1 MESYDCLIKS
11 VFIGNTGTG
20 KSSII
25 ERYVRNTF
33 DHIHTPT
40 IGVEFSSTIFNF
52 PRKDNLKSKLD
63 IKLHI
68 WDLAGHT
75 HFRNIIRSYYRHA
88 KIVFFVFDKTD
99 RRSFQDFEEWIQHFR
114 DRLDEIQI
122 VIIANKSDLLYAFVT
137 EQEALD
143 LANKYNALYFETS
156 AKNNTNI
163 TSIFETTM
171 KVVYDKIMKQHPGFN
186 QNSFESYQLK
196 SQPVKLDNPYLNS
209 SCC

>member
-1 MESYDCLIKS
+1 MESHDCLIKS

-40 IGVEFSSTIFNF
+40 IGVEFSSTVF
-52 PRKDNLKSKLD
+52 KLD
-63 IKLHI
+63 KLNIKLHI
-68 WDLAGHT
+68 WDLAGHI
-75 HFRNIIRSYYRHA
+75 HFRNSISSYYRHA
-88 KIVFFVFDKTD
+88 RIVFFVFDKTD
-99 RRSFQDFEEWIQHFR
+99 RRSFQDFEEWIRHFNE
-114 DRLDEIQI
+114 RLDEIQI
-122 VIIANKSDLLYAFVT
+122 VIIANKCDLSYSVVT

-171 KVVYDKIMKQHPGFN
+171 KLVHDKIIKQHAGFN
-186 QNSFESYQLK
+186 PNSFETYQLK
-196 SQPVKLDNPYLNS
+196 TQPVKLDNPPLGS

>member
-1 MESYDCLIKS
+1 MESHDCLIKS

-40 IGVEFSSTIFNF
+40 IGVEFSSTVF
-52 PRKDNLKSKLD
+52 KLD
-63 IKLHI
+63 KLNIKLHI
-68 WDLAGHT
+68 WDLAGHI
-75 HFRNIIRSYYRHA
+75 HFRNIISSYYRHA
-88 KIVFFVFDKTD
+88 RIVFFVFDKTD
-99 RRSFQDFEEWIQHFR
+99 RRSFQDFEEWIRHFNE
-114 DRLDEIQI
+114 RLDEIQI
-122 VIIANKSDLLYAFVT
+122 VIIANKCDLSYSVVT

-171 KVVYDKIMKQHPGFN
+171 KLVHDKIIKQHAGFN
-186 QNSFESYQLK
+186 PNSFETYQLK
-196 SQPVKLDNPYLNS
+196 TQPIKIDNPPLGS

>member
-1 MESYDCLIKS
+1 MESYYCLIKS

-40 IGVEFSSTIFNF
+40 IGVEFSSTVF
-52 PRKDNLKSKLD
+52 KLD
-63 IKLHI
+63 KLNIKLHI
-68 WDLAGHT
+68 WDLAGHI
-75 HFRNIIRSYYRHA
+75 HFRNIISSYYRHA
-88 KIVFFVFDKTD
+88 RIVFFVFDKTD
-99 RRSFQDFEEWIQHFR
+99 RRSFQDFEEWIRYFNE
-114 DRLDEIQI
+114 RLDEIQI
-122 VIIANKSDLLYAFVT
+122 VIIANKSDLLYSVVT

-156 AKNNTNI
+156 VKNNTNI

-171 KVVYDKIMKQHPGFN
+171 KLVHDKIIKQHAGFN
-186 QNSFESYQLK
+186 PNSFETYQLK
-196 SQPVKLDNPYLNS
+196 TQPVKLDNPPLGS

>member
-1 MESYDCLIKS
+1 MESYDYLIKS
-11 VFIGNTGTG
+11 VFIGNSGTG

-40 IGVEFSSTIFNF
+40 IGVEFSSTVFKF
-52 PRKDNLKSKLD
+52 PKFD

-75 HFRNIIRSYYRHA
+75 HFRNIISSYYRHA
-88 KIVFFVFDKTD
+88 RIVFFVFDKTD
-99 RRSFQDFEEWIQHFR
+99 RRSFQDFEEWIRHFNE
-114 DRLDEIQI
+114 RLDEIQI
-122 VIIANKSDLLYAFVT
+122 VIIANKSDLLYSLVT

-171 KVVYDKIMKQHPGFN
+171 KLVHDKIIKQHAGFN
-186 QNSFESYQLK
+186 PNSFETYQLK
-196 SQPVKLDNPYLNS
+196 TQPIKLDNPPLGS